1 MVSWYNPNRAHLLSI
16 ENPRQ
21 TDADL
26 CRGSYATD
34 SIRRAFGHAFR
45 VLTSSFWNGG
55 DREGGRRDH
64 KTLLSRII
72 KLPQEV
78 VEFRQWVSAHWQ
90 VNRADDSD
98 EDGDSDD
105 GSDSDD
111 DSDDD
116 DSDDDD
122 SDDDDSDD
130 DDSDDDDSDDDDSDD
145 GRYIKGGSG
154 DGAKVEQGGVRLA
167 SDGNSNGNGDGN
179 EGDPLGL
186 RGG

>member
-34 SIRRAFGHAFR
+34 SIRRAFGRAFR
-45 VLTSSFWNGG
+45 VLTSSFWNWG

-90 VNRADDSD
+90 VNSADASDEDSD
-98 EDGDSDD
+98 SDDGDSDD

-111 DSDDD
+111 DSDGDD
-116 DSDDDD
+116 DDDD
-122 SDDDDSDD
+122 SDDG
-130 DDSDDDDSDDDDSDD
+130 DSDD

-154 DGAKVEQGGVRLA
+154 DSAKVEQGGVRLA